1 MLCEI
6 LFPIMHA
13 LSDAHARELV
23 RRDLEPANIFLHRER
38 DDRTTPKLL
47 AIGFTRGAS
56 DAAADVRA
64 VAATVYRALTG
75 NAPVDD
81 GGRQPLPEARP
92 ELPRAA
98 AFEAVIAR
106 ALSVDTAQRTASLAQ
121 LMGELGAAAEIDPA
135 AVLADR
141 GLGGAR
147 ASDRPARTSQAEE
160 LGAADLASL
169 TQVLDPTQLPPPR
182 SFQRIAN
189 VLAIALFVIAVV
201 LVGSAMRR
209 SPAPQPTQGSA
220 GSALPAPVEDEPLPG
235 LMPTEP

>member
-1 MLCEI
+1 M
-6 LFPIMHA
+6 
-13 LSDAHARELV
+13 
-23 RRDLEPANIFLHRER
+23 
-38 DDRTTPKLL
+38 
-47 AIGFTRGAS
+47 
-56 DAAADVRA
+56 
-64 VAATVYRALTG
+64 
-75 NAPVDD
+75 
-81 GGRQPLPEARP
+81 
-92 ELPRAA
+92 
-98 AFEAVIAR
+98 IAR